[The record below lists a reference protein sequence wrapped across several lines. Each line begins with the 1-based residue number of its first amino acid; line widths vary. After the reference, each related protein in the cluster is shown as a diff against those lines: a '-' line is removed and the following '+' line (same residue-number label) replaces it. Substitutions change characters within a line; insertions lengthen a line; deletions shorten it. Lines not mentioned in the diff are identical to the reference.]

1 MNKVNE
7 EIKNGCYIQKYSLYT
22 LMRVKVFER
31 YFFMRIKVLL
41 IVQANDEPVQNELL
55 GTSILS
61 Q

>member
-31 YFFMRIKVLL
+31 YFLMRIKVLFA
-41 IVQANDEPVQNELL
+41 VQIDDEPVHN
-55 GTSILS
+55 S
-61 Q
+61 